1 MNFSKNHNSQTNL
14 TLKIWDYFDIINENA
29 LREGDIQMMKMSN
42 RARDLYV
49 NETNTYE
56 IFFLLKQRW

>member
-1 MNFSKNHNSQTNL
+1 
-14 TLKIWDYFDIINENA
+14 
-29 LREGDIQMMKMSN
+29 MMKMSN

-56 IFFLLKQRW
+56 IFFLLKQR

>member
-1 MNFSKNHNSQTNL
+1 
-14 TLKIWDYFDIINENA
+14 
-29 LREGDIQMMKMSN
+29 MMKMSN